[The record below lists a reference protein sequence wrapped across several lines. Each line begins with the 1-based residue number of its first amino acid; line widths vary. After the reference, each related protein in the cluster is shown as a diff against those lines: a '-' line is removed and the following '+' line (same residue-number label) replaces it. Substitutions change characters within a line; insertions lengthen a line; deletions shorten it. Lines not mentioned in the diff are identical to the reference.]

1 MFTICK
7 NSVKICFK
15 RGDYMS
21 IGDTIKKYRIHKK
34 LTQQELSVELNKAN
48 INVGASTISNWEN
61 GVSNPDLNAIIE
73 LCKILEIDGN
83 IFLNLENIKEIDIN
97 KVLKDYFDFRQ
108 EQLNKVLEY
117 IDFIKNKG

>member
-1 MFTICK
+1 
-7 NSVKICFK
+7 
-15 RGDYMS
+15 MS